1 MTYRQRADAILGLSA
16 VCFLAI
22 LAWWYTHP
30 AGVREAL
37 LFFVIQSALIG
48 SIADWF
54 AVTALFEKP
63 LGFPYHTEL
72 LYRNRTQIIDGITR
86 MISEKLLQPE
96 KWKEKL
102 YDVSF
107 MDLLIQWVH
116 SPRGRE
122 RFRRILLE
130 VGVRAYRF
138 ASQEKTQ
145 ANIAAQI
152 RRYLKQQPLVAFF
165 QDRLISLLEDPDS
178 HMLQDAV
185 RLGRRLVDS
194 DDFDALLARMLQQWM
209 EESKHTPASVI
220 TINKFLGMVDTRKIA
235 KDIKGGIL
243 SWLEQWEQAEGED
256 RVWLCRK
263 FELFLYSMNGQLAY
277 AVQNWQ
283 DQFVDSLPIERWLQA
298 TQKSGREYFTV
309 GEQGREELKDM
320 LEEQFLHYLSYC
332 SEHPEIKE
340 WLNEQI
346 RRACLVILENEHSL
360 IAVAVRDV
368 LSGFDKKRFNA
379 FLESK
384 VGEDLA
390 WIRIN
395 GAIVGGSIG
404 FFVFLFLQFC
414 YGPFIGPAIRHLFL

>member
-1 MTYRQRADAILGLSA
+1 
-16 VCFLAI
+16 
-22 LAWWYTHP
+22 
-30 AGVREAL
+30 
-37 LFFVIQSALIG
+37 
-48 SIADWF
+48 
-54 AVTALFEKP
+54 
-63 LGFPYHTEL
+63 
-72 LYRNRTQIIDGITR
+72 
-86 MISEKLLQPE
+86 
-96 KWKEKL
+96 
-102 YDVSF
+102 
-107 MDLLIQWVH
+107 
-116 SPRGRE
+116 
-122 RFRRILLE
+122 
-130 VGVRAYRF
+130 
-138 ASQEKTQ
+138 
-145 ANIAAQI
+145 
-152 RRYLKQQPLVAFF
+152 
-165 QDRLISLLEDPDS
+165 
-178 HMLQDAV
+178 
-185 RLGRRLVDS
+185 
-194 DDFDALLARMLQQWM
+194 M

>member
-122 RFRRILLE
+122 QFRRILLE

>member
-116 SPRGRE
+116 SPLGRE